1 MNHGR
6 SGRESRLC
14 FMGHVLM
21 ENRNG
26 LAVGA
31 AITRATGTAEREA
44 ALALLDRRR
53 ADQHITLG
61 ADKAYDVTAFVE
73 DLRTR
78 QVTPHIAVDGRVG
91 ELGVMRKTVSRG
103 QWTVLRQPRLRRPRR
118 LSRADAPQPAW
129 GPPSKWRRT
138 DIWRDEVADVTGGPI
153 DYGHYV
159 RQEALNLTLQWFVR
173 HFGA

>member
-1 MNHGR
+1 V
-6 SGRESRLC
+6 
-14 FMGHVLM
+14 GHVLM

-53 ADQHITLG
+53 ADHHITLG

-78 QVTPHIAVDGRVG
+78 QVTPHIAVDGRVSK
-91 ELGVMRKTVSRG
+91 LGVVRKTVCRG
-103 QWTVLRQPRLRRPRR
+103 QWMVLEAAAPSAAASTEPR
-118 LSRADAPQPAW
+118 DAPQTSL
-129 GPPSKWRRT
+129 GTPSSGDAP

-159 RQEALNLTLQWFVR
+159 RQETLNLTLQWFVR